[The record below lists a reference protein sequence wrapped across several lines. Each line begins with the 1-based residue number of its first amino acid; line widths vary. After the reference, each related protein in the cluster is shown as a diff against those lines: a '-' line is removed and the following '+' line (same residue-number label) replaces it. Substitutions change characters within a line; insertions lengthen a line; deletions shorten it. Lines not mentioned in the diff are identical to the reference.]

1 MENEYRLKS
10 PEERQAALEEALKR
24 VRPHVMGQNEPVGR
38 RLEQFA
44 NRQVDDHSKDENA
57 AKRDTKPMSLSEMA
71 KKGAE
76 LEKKAEKAGIDLSTP
91 GLSKDIEEKQKA
103 KEKEKEK
110 EKEKDKDKE
119 KEKELTP
126 EKQEQKM
133 KEMFSK
139 VKLPSGMEI
148 HQEGPSWV
156 LVSQDGKQRTDV
168 TDVMNTI
175 DKFNRNV
182 DAANEENRMQND
194 AQSSAEKA
202 VDASQKDAMQNGGL
216 GIDSNSD
223 KVAMVSEALPMVK
236 DMDGAQVFNPE
247 DIQKVAE
254 TALAASDEQ
263 MMLER
268 LKDPKALEQMRKRE
282 KDNNEKADR
291 EAAKLKAYQ
300 AYQFAHSYSRGG
312 REPSSR

>member
-10 PEERQAALEEALKR
+10 PEERQAASEEALER

-103 KEKEKEK
+103 KEKEK

-194 AQSSAEKA
+194 AQSSADKA

-223 KVAMVSEALPMVK
+223 KVAMVSEMVK

-254 TALAASDEQ
+254 TALAASDEK
-263 MMLER
+263 MMLEH